1 MTGFQSKFCRIIDK
15 KTTKIYIIMEY
26 CQGGDLGQLLK
37 KCRKEKDYI
46 SEDVVLKLIRWF
58 GKSYPRLFWL

>member
-1 MTGFQSKFCRIIDK
+1 
-15 KTTKIYIIMEY
+15 MEY

-46 SEDVVLKLIRWF
+46 SEDVSIIYYL
-58 GKSYPRLFWL
+58 

>member
-1 MTGFQSKFCRIIDK
+1 
-15 KTTKIYIIMEY
+15 MEY

-46 SEDVVLKLIRWF
+46 SEDVIFLFRLF
-58 GKSYPRLFWL
+58 GK

>member
-1 MTGFQSKFCRIIDK
+1 MTGSLIISSRIIDK

-46 SEDVVLKLIRWF
+46 SEDVTIN
-58 GKSYPRLFWL
+58 